1 MSTKIIQITDLHL
14 NKSKD
19 IVSNGIN
26 TFESASM
33 VIDSIRVNEKNIDCL
48 ILSGDLSNDCSIE
61 SYNHLMQ
68 LLKDFEAPIYLM
80 SGNHDSPS
88 LLNTLTNNKNIF
100 LKNFQC
106 FNNWGVFMFNTKKE
120 NSPNGLLKKEEL
132 MYFDEVLSNILYENI
147 IVFLHHHP
155 VPIGS
160 ASMDSMIIE
169 NAELLTD
176 RIMKY
181 DKIKAVSWGHIH
193 NEFDLNMGSA
203 KLFSTP
209 STCYQAKE
217 KSKNFIIDP
226 EASPGYRKIYLND
239 DGSFNTEVIRV
250 S

>member
-1 MSTKIIQITDLHL
+1 
-14 NKSKD
+14 
-19 IVSNGIN
+19 
-26 TFESASM
+26 
-33 VIDSIRVNEKNIDCL
+33 
-48 ILSGDLSNDCSIE
+48 
-61 SYNHLMQ
+61 
-68 LLKDFEAPIYLM
+68 M

-88 LLNTLTNNKNIF
+88 LLKTLTINKNIF
-100 LKNFQC
+100 LKNFLS

-120 NSPNGLLKKEEL
+120 NSPNGFLKKEEL
-132 MYFDEVLSNILYENI
+132 VYFDQVLSNTLYKSI
-147 IVFLHHHP
+147 IIFLHHHP

-160 ASMDSMIIE
+160 ASMDTMIIE

-193 NEFDLNMGSA
+193 NEFNLNMGSA

-209 STCYQAKE
+209 STCYQAKT

-226 EASPGYRKIYLND
+226 KASPGYRKIYLND
-239 DGSFNTEVIRV
+239 DGSFDTEVIRV

>member
-1 MSTKIIQITDLHL
+1 
-14 NKSKD
+14 
-19 IVSNGIN
+19 
-26 TFESASM
+26 M
-33 VIDSIRVNEKNIDCL
+33 VIESIRINEKDIDCL

-61 SYNHLMQ
+61 SYNHLIQ
-68 LLKDFEAPIYLM
+68 LLKGFETPIYLM

-88 LLNTLTNNKNIF
+88 LLKTLTINKNIF
-100 LKNFQC
+100 LKNFLS

-120 NSPNGLLKKEEL
+120 NSPNGFLKKEEL
-132 MYFDEVLSNILYENI
+132 VYFDQVLSNTLYKNI
-147 IVFLHHHP
+147 IIFLHHHP

-193 NEFDLNMGSA
+193 NEFNLNMGSA

-209 STCYQAKE
+209 STCYQAKT

-226 EASPGYRKIYLND
+226 KASPGYRKIYLND
-239 DGSFNTEVIRV
+239 DGSFDTEVIRV

>member
-19 IVSNGIN
+19 KVSNGVN
-26 TFESASM
+26 TFESANM
-33 VIDSIRVNEKNIDCL
+33 VIESIRINEKNIDCL

-61 SYNHLMQ
+61 SYNHLIQ
-68 LLKDFEAPIYLM
+68 LLKGFEAPIYLM

-88 LLNTLTNNKNIF
+88 LLKTLTINKNIF
-100 LKNFQC
+100 LKNFLC

-120 NSPNGLLKKEEL
+120 NSPNGFLKKEEL
-132 MYFDEVLSNILYENI
+132 VYFDQVLSNTLYKNI
-147 IVFLHHHP
+147 IIFLHHHP

-169 NAELLTD
+169 NAELLID
-176 RIMKY
+176 RIMKHN
-181 DKIKAVSWGHIH
+181 KIKAVSWGHIH
-193 NEFDLNMGSA
+193 NEFNLDMGSA

-217 KSKNFIIDP
+217 KSKDFIIDP
-226 EASPGYRKIYLND
+226 DASPGYRKIFLND
-239 DGSFNTEVIRV
+239 DGSFDTEVIRV

>member
-19 IVSNGIN
+19 IVSNGVN

-132 MYFDEVLSNILYENI
+132 MYFDEVLSNVLYENI

-155 VPIGS
+155 VLIGS

-193 NEFDLNMGSA
+193 NEFNLNMGSA

-209 STCYQAKE
+209 STCYQAKT

-226 EASPGYRKIYLND
+226 KASPGYRKIYLND
-239 DGSFNTEVIRV
+239 DGSFDTEVIRV

>member
-19 IVSNGIN
+19 KVSNGVN
-26 TFESASM
+26 TFESANM
-33 VIDSIRVNEKNIDCL
+33 VIESIRINEEDIDCL
-48 ILSGDLSNDCSIE
+48 ILSGDLSNDYSIE
-61 SYNHLMQ
+61 SYDHLMQ
-68 LLKDFEAPIYLM
+68 LLKDFETPIYLM

-88 LLNTLTNNKNIF
+88 LLENLTNNKNIF
-100 LKNFQC
+100 LKNFEC
-106 FNNWGVFMFNTKKE
+106 FDNWGVFMFNTKKE
-120 NSPNGLLKKEEL
+120 NSPNGFLKKEEL
-132 MYFDEVLSNILYENI
+132 LRFDSILSNILYKNI

-193 NEFDLNMGSA
+193 NEFNLNMGSA

-217 KSKNFIIDP
+217 KSKNFIINP
-226 EASPGYRKIYLND
+226 EASPGYRKICLNN
-239 DGSFNTEVIRV
+239 DGSFDTEVIRV
-250 S
+250 Y